1 MPANS
6 HVLGDHLSL
15 FKVCIILTVSD
26 SLQHHGL
33 WPARLLCPWE
43 FSRQE
48 YFSGLPF
55 HLPGDLPDPGT
66 EPASPVSP
74 TLAGDSLPLEP
85 PGKPQ
90 YFIGTNKTVVYNESA
105 LDLIICISG
114 LNECPILT
122 DTPSVQFTHSVMS
135 DSFRTHGR
143 QHAKPLCPSPTPR
156 AYSNSCPLSR

>member
-1 MPANS
+1 MSCSVISNS
-6 HVLGDHLSL
+6 VIPRIVTCQIPLSM
-15 FKVCIILTVSD
+15 
-26 SLQHHGL
+26 
-33 WPARLLCPWE
+33 E

-48 YFSGLPF
+48 YWRGLPF
-55 HLPGDLPDPGT
+55 PSPGDLPRPEVESKT
-66 EPASPVSP
+66 PA
-74 TLAGDSLPLEP
+74 LQEDSLPSEP

-135 DSFRTHGR
+135 DSLQSHKL
-143 QHAKPLCPSPTPR
+143 QHTRPPCPSPTPGIH
-156 AYSNSCPLSR
+156 SNSCLSSL